1 MTLRNTNPWRSGAFA
16 AAITIAFGAA
26 PFAASTG
33 AQAEDLPRS
42 MTWSAYDVGSAGYV
56 EASAVADALMR
67 EHDVR
72 IRIMP
77 SGTSI
82 GRLLPLRTERVQFG
96 WLANE
101 VFFAT
106 EALYEFSTQEWG
118 PQDLRVL
125 LGRPASF
132 AVAVAGDVGVT
143 NLEDLRGKRVA
154 RIQANPSINIKIE
167 AIMAL
172 ADLTWDDV
180 EVIDVPSYAASLRG
194 LVEGTIDV
202 AGTITTAPTLREL
215 EASPRGLV
223 YPDMPP
229 AEDEEAWDR
238 LREVAPIFEPMEETI
253 GAGLSEDNPAI
264 MISYRY
270 PMITVNADMSDE
282 TAYAVTKAVVEAFD
296 LYEDASP
303 AMYRWNVESSGVP
316 PTDAPFHPGAIRYL
330 EEIGVWTDEHQAW
343 NDERQERLDAVISAW
358 DDAMEQA
365 LEEQVR
371 GADWEGFWAEYRAEH
386 LD

>member
-16 AAITIAFGAA
+16 AAIAIAFGAA

-33 AQAEDLPRS
+33 AQADDLPRS
-42 MTWSAYDVGSAGYV
+42 MTWSAYDVGSSGYV

-106 EALYEFSTQEWG
+106 EALYEFASQEWG

-132 AVAVAGDVGVT
+132 GIGVAGDVGVT
-143 NLEDLRGKRVA
+143 DIEDLRGKRVA
-154 RIQANPSINIKIE
+154 RVQANPSVNIKVE

-172 ADLTWDDV
+172 AGLTWDDV
-180 EVIDVPSYAASLRG
+180 QVVDVPSYGASLRG
-194 LVEGTIDV
+194 LVEGTIDA
-202 AGTITTAPTLREL
+202 AGTITTAATMREL

-223 YPDMPP
+223 WPNLPP

-238 LREVAPIFEPMEETI
+238 LREVAPIFEAIDETI
-253 GAGLSEDNPAI
+253 GAGVSEDNPATLL
-264 MISYRY
+264 SYRY
-270 PMITVNADMSDE
+270 PMITVYAGMSDE

-296 LYEDASP
+296 LYKDANP
-303 AMYRWNVESSGVP
+303 AMYRWEASIAGVP

-343 NDERQERLDAVISAW
+343 NDTRQERLDAVLAAW
-358 DDAMEQA
+358 DDAMEKA

-371 GADWEGFWAEYRAEH
+371 GADWEAFWAEYRAEH

>member
-1 MTLRNTNPWRSGAFA
+1 MTTSTTSSIRRSLVGAAVLA
-16 AAITIAFGAA
+16 AATFGAA
-26 PFAASTG
+26 G
-33 AQAEDLPRS
+33 AGQAIENLPRS
-42 MTWSAYDVGSAGYV
+42 MTWSAYDVGSSGYV
-56 EASAVADALMR
+56 EASAIADALMR

-82 GRLLPLRTERVQFG
+82 GRLLPLRTGRVEFG

-101 VFFAT
+101 VYFAT
-106 EALYEFSTQEWG
+106 EAIHEFASQEWG

-125 LGRPASF
+125 LGRPAGF
-132 AVAVAGDVGVT
+132 GIGVAGDVDVE
-143 NLEDLRGKRVA
+143 NIEDLRGKRVA
-154 RIQANPSINIKIE
+154 RVQANPSINIKVE

-194 LVEGTIDV
+194 LVEGTIDA
-202 AGTITTAPTLREL
+202 AGTIPTAATLREL

-223 YPDMPP
+223 WPSLPS

-253 GAGLSEDNPAI
+253 GAGLSEDNPATL
-264 MISYRY
+264 ISYRY
-270 PMITVNADMSDE
+270 PMITVYAGMPDDQ
-282 TAYAVTKAVVEAFD
+282 AYAVTKAIVEAFD
-296 LYEDASP
+296 LYRDVNP
-303 AMYRWNVESSGVP
+303 AMPRWDVEQSGIP

-330 EEIGVWTDEHQAW
+330 QEIGVWTDEHQSW
-343 NDERQERLDAVISAW
+343 NDDRQARLERVIEAW
-358 DDAMEQA
+358 ESAMEQA
-365 LEEQVR
+365 LEEQIP
-371 GADWEGFWAEYRAEH
+371 GGQWESFWMDYRAEH